1 MSGIYIPGMGM
12 PQRDEV
18 ITIYPDGTA
27 HRHHLGLRLRISES
41 KSIPVPD
48 HGRLGDLD
56 ELKECLKKPVTMDAN
71 RAERLW
77 EGWHE
82 CTIGVGQAIDALPTI
97 IPEDKEGEG

>member
-41 KSIPVPD
+41 KAVPVPE
-48 HGRLGDLD
+48 HGDLIDRD
-56 ELKECLKKPVTMDAN
+56 ETAKTLAHDYAYAAADMVRNEM
-71 RAERLW
+71 
-77 EGWHE
+77 
-82 CTIGVGQAIDALPTI
+82 PTI
-97 IPEDKEGEG
+97 IPADKEGEG